1 MTKTNNF
8 NNWLSG
14 FIFGQHIYKSKNKG
28 KEMLISLPKNNVM
41 LETLKGL
48 FKEESYIK
56 GGRDIIKLKN
66 QKLDKILNNWPP
78 TDLTTDFI
86 IGLMESCFDV
96 FVERENKA
104 GKIKTRQYIKL
115 PNHIIVKN
123 ALAAAKIKYK
133 DSNSKSIKITARAEC
148 AKFLKTFDTER
159 FLIYRDELTQKQP
172 HK

>member
-1 MTKTNNF
+1 MKTNNF

-14 FIFGQHIYKSKNKG
+14 FIFGQHICKLKNKD
-28 KEMLISLPKNNVM
+28 KEMLISLPKNNAM
-41 LETLKGL
+41 LETLEDL
-48 FKEESYIK
+48 FKEKSYIK
-56 GGRDIIKLKN
+56 GKRGIIRLKN

-86 IGLMESCFDV
+86 IGLIESCFDV
-96 FVERENKA
+96 FIERKNEA

-123 ALAAAKIKYK
+123 ALIAAKIKYK
-133 DSNSKSIKITARAEC
+133 DSNSRSIKITTRAEC
-148 AKFLKTFDTER
+148 AKFLKTFDIER
-159 FLIYRDELTQKQP
+159 FMIYREELVQKQP